1 MANFFKG
8 SFLNNAQT
16 AAEAMKVAGLDWDV
30 QTQPLFFQTGH
41 SEATGDVEYGTVED
55 QYGVVRSDTKKVLG
69 VVGGRYH
76 SIQNAEAFDFIDGV
90 INGGWGQLDTAGSFN
105 GGKRVWMSVS
115 MGDMEIQNPH
125 LLGDSVKKYIVLSNT
140 HDGSGALQAF
150 FSNVRVICQNTL
162 NMALKAAGKDGLKIR
177 HTMNAKA
184 KMEEAAKLMKK
195 ADEYQKEFLGLANGL
210 AATPFTLDQMVA
222 MAKELMPQKEEA
234 KFTTRNDNNREQLI
248 HLFTSGQGN
257 AGKSLWDAYNAI
269 TEYADHHRS
278 TRVTGDAGAEEQ
290 RLASNWFGSGF
301 LLKQRGLDLVRS
313 HLG

>member
-1 MANFFKG
+1 M
-8 SFLNNAQT
+8 
-16 AAEAMKVAGLDWDV
+16 
-30 QTQPLFFQTGH
+30 
-41 SEATGDVEYGTVED
+41 
-55 QYGVVRSDTKKVLG
+55 
-69 VVGGRYH
+69 
-76 SIQNAEAFDFIDGV
+76 SIA
-90 INGGWGQLDTAGSFN
+90 
-105 GGKRVWMSVS
+105 

-195 ADEYQKEFLGLANGL
+195 ANEYQQEFLGLANTL
-210 AATPFTLDQMVA
+210 ANTPFTLDQMVSLS
-222 MAKELMPQKEEA
+222 KELMPQREDTKV
-234 KFTTRNDNNREQLI
+234 TTRGDNNREQLV
-248 HLFTSGQGN
+248 HLFERGQGN
-257 AGKSLWDAYNAI
+257 AGKSLWDAYNAV

-278 TRVTGDAGAEEQ
+278 TRITGDAAAAEQ

-301 LLKQRGLDLVRS
+301 LLKQKGLDLVRN
-313 HLG
+313 HIG